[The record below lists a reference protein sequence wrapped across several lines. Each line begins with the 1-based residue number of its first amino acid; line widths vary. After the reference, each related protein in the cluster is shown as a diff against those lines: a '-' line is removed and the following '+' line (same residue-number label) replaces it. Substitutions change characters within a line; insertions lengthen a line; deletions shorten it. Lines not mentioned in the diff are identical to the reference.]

1 MCASLRLF
9 KMSFIWRLKRQK
21 MKVTKNFWNI
31 KTETGQIA
39 RADKIW
45 SFSKRFFPN
54 FRCLS
59 LTVKWLNAKRKCWS
73 NGKSSDHS
81 TRDSSSPFDSCH
93 FLSMFAPRKGVGNPD
108 SGIREILFVK
118 SGILGF
124 GIRNTGQEMHITLTI
139 IIRNLRSPD
148 IESGIQY
155 LQSGIQSEES
165 RIQDHLGLGDRFLPR
180 QETRSNTW
188 NWKS

>member
-21 MKVTKNFWNI
+21 MKVTKNLWNI
-31 KTETGQIA
+31 KTETGQIV

-81 TRDSSSPFDSCH
+81 TRDSSSPF
-93 FLSMFAPRKGVGNPD
+93 LSFSFHVRPMKGSRESGFWNSRNFVCEIWNP
-108 SGIREILFVK
+108 GLWTPEYRA
-118 SGILGF
+118 
-124 GIRNTGQEMHITLTI
+124 RNADYTNDY
-139 IIRNLRSPD
+139 NLRSPD